1 MNTAHLLDVFDRE
14 MRCEYKGRIY
24 LVRDNGAICR
34 LSSKGYRPT
43 KLDNVWTF
51 GKPNDK
57 TGYMLLAGQSVHRIV
72 AFAFLGNPPSDQY
85 VVDHV
90 DTNRRNNRP
99 DNLRWVTRLENVLN
113 NPITRARIENLCGI
127 EAFLADPSVLRGHE
141 KIDPNF
147 SWMRAVSKDE
157 ARTSYE
163 NLLKWSKE
171 PPKPQGGS
179 LGEWVFQEKNSLP
192 YINSPT
198 SFLSHEP
205 IELEPIDTPNETVSL
220 TPNAVQVNWH
230 TPSEFP
236 CCPKKSATNPLE
248 DYKSN
253 MQVDSVFCKNDIYS
267 SLVID
272 AAITDEGKALWVMTR
287 SGGDSIKPWALAKV
301 VYKDGKYIHESMG
314 SFFDQNGAKK
324 YFTLAQGKEWTGGD
338 VFDDYC

>member
-43 KLDNVWTF
+43 KLDNVWTL

-72 AFAFLGNPPSDQY
+72 AFAFLGPPPSNQY

-99 DNLRWVTRLENVLN
+99 ENLRWVTRLENVLN

-147 SWMRAVSKDE
+147 SWMRAVSKEE
-157 ARTSYE
+157 ARASYE

-179 LGEWVFQEKNSLP
+179 LGEWIFQEQRARSGSKMG
-192 YINSPT
+192 IKEPT
-198 SFLSHEP
+198 IQEP
-205 IELEPIDTPNETVSL
+205 MEDDSYEKEEREPVKTQSL
-220 TPNAVQVNWH
+220 TPNAIQIDWKH
-230 TPSEFP
+230 PMEFP
-236 CCPKKSATNPLE
+236 CCPSLFTNNPLGT
-248 DYKSN
+248 YMTNLAAGK
-253 MQVDSVFCKNDIYS
+253 VFCKNHFGES
-267 SLVID
+267 SIIKFGMKDSESLFVLCSIRIGWYTH
-272 AAITDEGKALWVMTR
+272 AITKITYNDGIFYHENMGTLDL
-287 SGGDSIKPWALAKV
+287 GDDPEYIFDSILN
-301 VYKDGKYIHESMG
+301 E
-314 SFFDQNGAKK
+314 
-324 YFTLAQGKEWTGGD
+324 E
-338 VFDDYC
+338 